1 MRLPHQ
7 TGGKR
12 PRSETARPLARAA
25 ILRAQMFTGIV
36 EARGTVEELEPKGSV
51 HRVVIATAELPIEE
65 LPLGA
70 SIAVDG
76 VCLTVIERS
85 AGRFAAD
92 LGPETLALTTLN
104 ALAVGSRVHLERAL
118 KLGDSLGGHLVSGHV
133 DGVGQ
138 VVGRRELG
146 EALELKIAAPPEVAP
161 TLVVK
166 GSVTVDGVIL
176 TINAVEGAVFSVTL
190 IPHTLAVTGLGEKA
204 VGSPVNL
211 EGDQIAKHVDR
222 ILAARL
228 AATTDNKTTTL
239 LAPPAPPRPTGLTLE
254 TLRKHGFVR

>member
-1 MRLPHQ
+1 
-7 TGGKR
+7 
-12 PRSETARPLARAA
+12 
-25 ILRAQMFTGIV
+25 MFTGIV

-51 HRVVIATAELPIEE
+51 HRVVIATADLPVEE

-85 AGRFAAD
+85 PGRFAAD
-92 LGPETLALTTLN
+92 LGPETLALTTLK
-104 ALAVGSRVHLERAL
+104 ALAVGGRVHLERAL

-133 DGVGQ
+133 DGVGH
-138 VVGRRELG
+138 VVARRELG
-146 EALELKIAAPPEVAP
+146 EALELRIAAPPEVAP

-166 GSVTVDGVIL
+166 GSITVDGVSL
-176 TINAVEGAVFSVTL
+176 TINAVDRTDLGPVFSVTL
-190 IPHTLAVTGLGEKA
+190 IPHTLAVTGLGEKR
-204 VGSPVNL
+204 VGAPVNL

-228 AATTDNKTTTL
+228 AAAAGGNDDPNISTKKTTPP
-239 LAPPAPPRPTGLTLE
+239 LAPPAPARPTGLTLE
-254 TLRKHGFVR
+254 TLRKHGFAR

>member
-1 MRLPHQ
+1 
-7 TGGKR
+7 
-12 PRSETARPLARAA
+12 
-25 ILRAQMFTGIV
+25 MFTGIV
-36 EARGTVEELEPKGSV
+36 EARGTVEALEPRGSV
-51 HRVVIATAELPIEE
+51 HRVVIATADLPVEE

-85 AGRFAAD
+85 RGRFAAD
-92 LGPETLALTTLN
+92 LGPETLVLTTLKS
-104 ALAVGSRVHLERAL
+104 LAVGGRVHLERAL

-138 VVGRRELG
+138 VVARRELG
-146 EALELKIAAPPEVAP
+146 EALELRIAAPAQVAP

-166 GSVTVDGVIL
+166 GSVTVDGVSL
-176 TINAVEGAVFSVTL
+176 TINAVDRTDLHTDSGATFSVTL
-190 IPHTLAVTGLGEKA
+190 IPHTLAVTGLGEKG
-204 VGSPVNL
+204 VGAPVNL

-228 AATTDNKTTTL
+228 AANDAKPDTTTDTTTDTKKITPP
-239 LAPPAPPRPTGLTLE
+239 LAPPASPRPTGLTLE
-254 TLRKHGFVR
+254 TLRKHGFAR